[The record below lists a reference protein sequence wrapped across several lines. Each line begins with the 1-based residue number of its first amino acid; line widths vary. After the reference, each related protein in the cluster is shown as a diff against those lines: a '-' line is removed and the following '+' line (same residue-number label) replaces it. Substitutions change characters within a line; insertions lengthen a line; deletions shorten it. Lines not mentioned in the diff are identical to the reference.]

1 MAKIAI
7 NGTSGFVGNYL
18 TDFLKSKHEIVRI
31 PRGIYNDIK
40 QLQDK
45 IEGCDVIINL
55 AGASIAKKWS
65 ESYKKELVSSRLDT
79 TINLVKAMQ
88 NLQNKPK
95 IFISTSAVGI
105 YKTGKEHD
113 ESSQEF
119 DDGFLGELSK
129 KWEEEALKAKHL
141 GIKTAIFRI
150 SVVIGKGGALEKMLP
165 VFKLGLGGI
174 LGDGK
179 QGFSWIDINDL
190 ARAYEFV
197 LSNELEGIYNLSSPN
212 PVSNKEFTAALA
224 NALKRPAWFKV
235 PEFALKLKFGEGAK
249 ILTQGQKVYPKN
261 LLQNG
266 FKFDYAKIEDSLKHA
281 LS

>member
-31 PRGIYNDIK
+31 PRGIYNNIK

-55 AGASIAKKWS
+55 AGASIAEKWS

-129 KWEEEALKAKHL
+129 KWEEEALKAKKL
-141 GIKTAIFRI
+141 GVKTAIFRI

-174 LGDGK
+174 LGDGE

-212 PVSNKEFTAALA
+212 PVSNKEFTDALA

-235 PEFALKLKFGEGAK
+235 PEFALKLKFGEGAN